1 MRNEFEIKNRH
12 TESLAEA
19 TKGCFLVGSSIGVVL
34 YIGFRI
40 IFSDFETTLEDEF
53 MLFLRLLIGSLAVVT
68 VTAILITMIKTAGK
82 LILRHQRQRRALRLS
97 R

>member
-1 MRNEFEIKNRH
+1 
-12 TESLAEA
+12 
-19 TKGCFLVGSSIGVVL
+19 
-34 YIGFRI
+34 
-40 IFSDFETTLEDEF
+40 